1 MLRETFVALT
11 NGYSDDLV
19 LINQLWQEIEQC
31 YSASKRYYHNLQHL
45 SHLLSQ
51 ITEVKAQFL
60 QWDVALFSLYYHDI
74 VYSATKSDNET
85 NSAALALKRM
95 GELDVSI
102 ELIKSCEA
110 QILAT
115 KSHELSGNSDTNL
128 FTDADLAILGASW
141 EDYVIYYQSV
151 RKEYA
156 IYPDFMY
163 RPGRKKVLEHFL
175 KMPKIYKTDYF
186 YQKLEERARENI
198 AREIVLLS

>member
-1 MLRETFVALT
+1 MLRKTFVALA
-11 NGYSDDLV
+11 NGYSNDLV
-19 LINQLWQEIEQC
+19 LIDQLWQEIEQC
-31 YSASKRYYHNLQHL
+31 YSGGKRHYHNLQHL

-51 ITEVKAQFL
+51 ITEVKAQFF
-60 QWDVALFSLYYHDI
+60 QWDVVLLSLYYHDI

-85 NSAALALKRM
+85 NSAKLAVKRM
-95 GELDVSI
+95 SELGVPI
-102 ELIKSCEA
+102 ELIESCEA

-115 KSHELSGNSDTNL
+115 KSHEISVNSDTNF

-141 EDYVIYYQSV
+141 EDYVAYYQSV

-163 RPGRKKVLEHFL
+163 RPGRKKVLEYFL